1 MPRNFVL
8 TGDVYLGSETDSRLE
23 TSLEEAKQ
31 SLSPLASGSCL
42 VSFSSA
48 LQSINNNQPAP
59 AENIQR
65 QFNLN
70 SLETGSQLQEPTVE
84 HAACFVTLRNHLSP
98 DSDEIQTRLP
108 KNSSIKS
115 LALFQVFK
123 TPAEPTPD
131 YSRLPSL
138 AVQTKIA
145 LGKRLQGAREGIE

>member
-48 LQSINNNQPAP
+48 LQSIDNSQPAP

-70 SLETGSQLQEPTVE
+70 SLETGSQLQEPTIK
-84 HAACFVTLRNHLSP
+84 HTSNTHRTHSSQHQSTAACFVTLRNHLSP
-98 DSDEIQTRLP
+98 DS
-108 KNSSIKS
+108 
-115 LALFQVFK
+115 
-123 TPAEPTPD
+123 
-131 YSRLPSL
+131 
-138 AVQTKIA
+138 
-145 LGKRLQGAREGIE
+145 